1 MILGT
6 PGTFL
11 DMVWLSDLHFMDLF
25 FKLQG
30 LGSKFFNFMLA
41 IVSMDICLSKI
52 VFSFTNRL
60 PKKPELI
67 VHAVV

>member
-41 IVSMDICLSKI
+41 IVSMDICFSKI
-52 VFSFTNRL
+52 VNRL
-60 PKKPELI
+60 PKNELI

>member
-41 IVSMDICLSKI
+41 IVSMGICLSKI

-60 PKKPELI
+60 PKKNELI